1 MTYLK
6 NEFGHFFV
14 MRYGIN
20 GAKAPMRKKNRRAR
34 HFLSMKLKR
43 SWASYTHDYEK
54 DVRYD
59 RR

>member
-43 SWASYTHDYEK
+43 SWVSYTHD
-54 DVRYD
+54 
-59 RR
+59 